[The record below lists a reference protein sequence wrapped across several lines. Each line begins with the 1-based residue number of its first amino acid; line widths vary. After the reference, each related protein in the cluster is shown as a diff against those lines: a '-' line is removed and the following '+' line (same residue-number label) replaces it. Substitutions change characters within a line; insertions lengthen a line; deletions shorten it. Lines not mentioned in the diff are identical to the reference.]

1 MKIKL
6 FKENY
11 ENKVVKKPIKNKRLV
26 DIKWIVT
33 VTLLAFFISII
44 FSFFSEIITSNANSI
59 IATVIILLF
68 IGLGIIFDMV
78 GVSIT
83 VADIKTFNSMATKRV
98 RGSKLAVK
106 LIQNN
111 EKASSFCN
119 DVIGDIC
126 GIVSGSAGVALAS
139 IIAQNLDADIFVPTL
154 IITAIIAA
162 LTIGGKAIGKATA
175 INKSTSILFKFS
187 KFVSY
192 FYGEK

>member
-1 MKIKL
+1 MKTKS
-6 FKENY
+6 FNEKY

-26 DIKWIVT
+26 DIKWIVI

-59 IATVIILLF
+59 IATTIILVF

-83 VADIKTFNSMATKRV
+83 VADIKTFNSMATKKV
-98 RGSKLAVK
+98 RGAKLAVK

-126 GIVSGSAGVALAS
+126 GIVSGSAGVALAG
-139 IIAQNLDADIFVPTL
+139 IIAKNLYINIFGPTL

-175 INKSTSILFKFS
+175 INKSTPILFKFS
-187 KFVSY
+187 KFASY
-192 FYGEK
+192 FYGED

>member
-1 MKIKL
+1 MKIKD

-11 ENKVVKKPIKNKRLV
+11 ENKVKKKPIKNKRLV
-26 DIKWIVT
+26 DVGWIAT

-59 IATVIILLF
+59 IATIIILVF

-98 RGSKLAVK
+98 RGASHAVK

-139 IIAQNLDADIFVPTL
+139 IVANKLSINVFLPTL
-154 IITAIIAA
+154 IITAVIAA

-175 INKSTSILFKFS
+175 INKSTPILFKFS
-187 KFVSY
+187 RFISY
-192 FYGEK
+192 FYGER